1 MSDVTAEKIQAAL
14 ADARVPHLDETL
26 ASAGVPVDVEVSGTT
41 ASIMVTLGFPAAG
54 IAEAYARELQDMAV
68 SSTGVEKAT
77 VGVTWDVKAHAVQ
90 GALAP
95 LENVKNIIAIAS
107 GKGGVGKSTTAVNLA
122 LALVREGARV
132 GVLDADVYG
141 PSQPRMLGISGQR
154 VASSDGK
161 TMQPLE
167 AHGVQTIS
175 MGFLVDEDKPMIWRG
190 PMVTQAVNQLIFQT
204 NWDNLDY
211 LIVDLPP
218 GTGDTQLTLTQ
229 SVPLSGAIIITTP
242 QDIALLDALK
252 GLKMFETVNVP
263 ILGVI
268 ENMSSHVCSACG
280 HEEHLFG
287 KGGGERLARDN
298 EVPLLGQ
305 LPLHIDIRR
314 QADGGEPTVA
324 VDPEGHVAMRYRDI
338 ARTAAAILSLRARDR
353 KAAFPRVVVEPTQ

>member
-1 MSDVTAEKIQAAL
+1 
-14 ADARVPHLDETL
+14 
-26 ASAGVPVDVEVSGTT
+26 
-41 ASIMVTLGFPAAG
+41 
-54 IAEAYARELQDMAV
+54 
-68 SSTGVEKAT
+68 
-77 VGVTWDVKAHAVQ
+77 
-90 GALAP
+90 
-95 LENVKNIIAIAS
+95 
-107 GKGGVGKSTTAVNLA
+107 VGKSTTAVNFA
-122 LALVREGARV
+122 LALSREGAHV

-154 VASSDGK
+154 VASNDGK
-161 TMQPLE
+161 TMEPLE

-204 NWDNLDY
+204 NWSDLDY

-242 QDIALLDALK
+242 QDIALLDATK

-263 ILGVI
+263 ILGIV
-268 ENMSSHVCSACG
+268 ENMSSHVCSGCG
-280 HEEHLFG
+280 LEEPLFG
-287 KGGGERLARDN
+287 AGGGESLARDSG
-298 EVPLLGQ
+298 VPLLGQ

-324 VDPEGHVAMRYRDI
+324 VDPDGDIAIRYRDI
-338 ARTAAAILSLRARDR
+338 ARAATAMLSLRARDH
-353 KAAFPRVVVEPTQ
+353 KSVFPQVVVESR